1 METITWGVFMLVIFV
16 AILLGIFV
24 IILVS
29 ALAAADA
36 NKERS

>member
-24 IILVS
+24 LILVS
-29 ALAAADA
+29 ALAVADA
-36 NKERS
+36 DKERS